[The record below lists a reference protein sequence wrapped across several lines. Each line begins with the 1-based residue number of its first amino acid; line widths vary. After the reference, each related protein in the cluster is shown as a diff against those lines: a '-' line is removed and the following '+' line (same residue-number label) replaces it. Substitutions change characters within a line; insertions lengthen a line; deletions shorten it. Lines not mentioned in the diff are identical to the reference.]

1 METPPSI
8 WQSRKFW
15 LTVVDLVV
23 SVSTYFVT
31 KYVSP
36 ESSKDILF
44 LLAACQPVVITLIAS
59 YTYQNTVAMK
69 ARAQID
75 EAKAYAADK

>member
-1 METPPSI
+1 METPSI

-15 LTVVDLVV
+15 LTVADLVV

-31 KYVSP
+31 KYVNPDLSR
-36 ESSKDILF
+36 DILF
-44 LLAACQPVVITLIAS
+44 LLVAMQPVVIILIAS

-69 ARAQID
+69 VRA
-75 EAKAYAADK
+75 AKEKLQ